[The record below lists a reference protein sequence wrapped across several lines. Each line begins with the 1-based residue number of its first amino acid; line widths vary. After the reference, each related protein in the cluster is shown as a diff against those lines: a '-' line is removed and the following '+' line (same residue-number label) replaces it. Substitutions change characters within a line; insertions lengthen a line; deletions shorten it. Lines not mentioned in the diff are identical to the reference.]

1 MSYRVTEAE
10 RKHVAAIEDTKIAIE
25 REPAD
30 GQTSKLFVHI
40 TDGDKLNLRE
50 ELPSYKFAVE
60 AEDDKAS
67 RLRLIDTTDEDH
79 QIVCEGATI
88 NGKVQGLGWRYKIVF
103 NKAKDDDK
111 YVDSIKLVRE
121 NDGKTDEL
129 TFRNFNILNIKS
141 LTVDNDFTAKGTV
154 SLKAGAVVEG
164 NLEVNADA
172 DENGG
177 SVTAK
182 ELHASKTVST
192 DINATSLAVADSLST
207 KGLATTGDVSV
218 SNGTV
223 TLASSSVVADSTVDI
238 TADHASIAKLSSST
252 VESASIAN
260 SGKITTGSIDTD
272 LVNVTTVNSLNA
284 DVHNADI
291 DTAEIGSATATSASI
306 ETLTAG
312 SVETTGKTKTDSFE
326 AASSKV
332 VDETVSTLSVTDE
345 TVKTSSIDALTA
357 KQADIASATITK
369 AAATDA
375 SIGNAEAKTLL
386 VSGDATV
393 ANDLKVSGTTTV
405 SQINTLD
412 GSKVFTY
419 NEDNSTL
426 GSNDKLLVLKSSSDK
441 TLSEDDDSYGHIK
454 AVVGNK
460 ESYLATMDDLERLNP
475 LGVVDRSSN
484 QTISG
489 VKTFENQIIAR
500 GGVTF
505 KDDDGHI
512 KNVISHISNYNESKE
527 ISNPKYVQA
536 KAEYDA
542 YETQLA
548 AKDDVYAKYTAAV
561 DAKAGYVDAK
571 TAADNAHKDYETK
584 LASQAEALVRKN
596 DAQAALEAYEPVE
609 KEAAAAKE
617 AALEA
622 KNESTNAAETAKS
635 AYDKAS
641 DTYDTE
647 LAAAKWYV
655 FDNDDIAWFKA
666 NVDDVE
672 TDKTDW
678 KAIFDY
684 SIAHTYEE
692 AIDGADSLTA
702 KIDEIIASSPVDATA
717 YVTSLSTAKEKLANK
732 KTSNEA
738 EAKELK
744 TANDEA
750 ETAYSTAKEQQT
762 KDETAYSTASGKY
775 DEAKSELDSKQKE
788 ATDTSAA
795 YEAQTALVNDAKED
809 DTKAADAAEK
819 ANAAAKAADSA
830 FFLSYESYYA
840 TYLNEQVQITEL
852 KRPEIPEVAITELAQ
867 SYKDNDIPSTILKYD
882 PDHIFLG
889 DSEDELQIKTKA
901 LANGD
906 EHIQATIGGKAHLLA
921 NTDDILVGIND
932 GSKNTVITDVST
944 ATDAGSKTV
953 SISTVTERM
962 EKGGTDEKDRFKP
975 VTETVGTL
983 KFGSRFN
990 IASNDDGST
999 SVDIDL
1005 SDIADGVVS
1014 DVKLEDNKLSVTKSY
1029 GAETD
1034 YSFKGDVSFKVAG
1047 NEVTTKLPR
1056 FNDSIESK
1064 ESKEEVVKAYNE
1076 LDFTEDNLKKLATA
1090 SDARLLHDD
1099 AVERTDKLAKIV
1111 QTRLPVAPQS
1121 QGNYN
1126 LMAAVY
1132 EKKDDTAD
1140 KHDISVT
1147 YSWAASSQLPSASL
1161 DPVVDPETKE
1171 EHYAL
1176 DSDGNRLDP
1185 DFEYGLKL
1193 KYVDSTNANGETV
1206 KVPTFVWCK
1215 LAK

>member
-60 AEDDKAS
+60 ADDDKAS

-88 NGKVQGLGWRYKIVF
+88 NGKVQGLGWRYRIVF

-141 LTVDNDFTAKGTV
+141 LTVDNDFTSKGTA
-154 SLKAGAVVEG
+154 SFKAGAVVEG

-172 DENGG
+172 EENGG

-192 DINATSLAVADSLST
+192 DINATSLTVADSLST
-207 KGLATTGDVSV
+207 KGLATTGDVSIA
-218 SNGTV
+218 NGTV

-238 TADHASIAKLSSST
+238 TADHASIAKLSSSA
-252 VESASIAN
+252 VESATIAN
-260 SGKITTGSIDTD
+260 SGKITTDSVDTD
-272 LVNVTTVNSLNA
+272 LVNVTTVNALNA

-291 DTAEIGSATATSASI
+291 DTAEIGSATAAAASI

-312 SVETTGKTKTDSFE
+312 SIESTGKTKTDSFE

-332 VDETVSTLSVTDE
+332 VDETVSTLSVTNE

-357 KQADIASATITK
+357 KQADIASATIDK
-369 AAATDA
+369 ATATDA
-375 SIGNAEAKTLL
+375 NIGNAETKTLL
-386 VSGDATV
+386 VSGNATV

-405 SQINTLD
+405 SQISTLD

-561 DAKAGYVDAK
+561 DAKADYVDAK

-584 LASQAEALVRKN
+584 LASQAEALTRKN
-596 DAQAALEAYEPVE
+596 EAQSALEASKLAEQ
-609 KEAAAAKE
+609 AAATAKE

-622 KNESTNAAETAKS
+622 RDTSTNAAKS
-635 AYDKAS
+635 AERAYNDAVNAH
-641 DTYDTE
+641 DTE
-647 LAAAKWYV
+647 LAATKWYV
-655 FDNDDIAWFKA
+655 FDKDGITWFAA
-666 NVDDVE
+666 NVDNVE
-672 TDKTDW
+672 ANKEDW

-684 SIAHTYEE
+684 STAHTYQD
-692 AIDGADSLTA
+692 AADGATKLTA
-702 KIDEIIASSPVDATA
+702 KIDEIITSNPVDATA
-717 YVTSLSTAKEKLANK
+717 YVTSLSTAKEMLSAK

-738 EAKELK
+738 DAKVLETAKSEAK
-744 TANDEA
+744 AAYDAA
-750 ETAYSTAKEQQT
+750 ETQRI
-762 KDETAYSTASGKY
+762 KDETAYSTASDKY
-775 DEAKSELDSKQKE
+775 DEAKADLDSRQRE
-788 ATDTSAA
+788 ATDASAA
-795 YEAQTALVNDAKED
+795 YDAQTALVNDAKAD
-809 DTKAADAAEK
+809 DTKATDAAEK

-830 FFLSYESYYA
+830 FFSSYESYYA

-852 KRPEIPEVAITELAQ
+852 KQPEIPEVAITELAQ

-932 GSKNTVITDVST
+932 GSKNTVITDVSA
-944 ATDAGSKTV
+944 ATDTDGKSI

-975 VTETVGTL
+975 VTETIGTL
-983 KFGSRFN
+983 KFGSRFSV
-990 IASNDDGST
+990 AKDDDGAT

-1014 DVKLEDNKLSVTKSY
+1014 DVSLDSNKLTVTKSY
-1029 GAETD
+1029 GAETEWT
-1034 YSFKGDVSFKVAG
+1034 FKGDVDFKVAG
-1047 NEVTTKLPR
+1047 NEVTSTLSR

-1076 LDFTEDNLKKLATA
+1076 LDFTEDNLKKLTTA

-1099 AVERTDKLAKIV
+1099 AIEHTDKLAKIV

-1132 EKKDDTAD
+1132 EKKDDTSD

-1185 DFEYGLKL
+1185 EFEYGLKL

>member
-10 RKHVAAIEDTKIAIE
+10 RKHVSAIEDTKIAIE

-50 ELPSYKFAVE
+50 ELPSYKFAVD
-60 AEDDKAS
+60 ADDDKAS

-88 NGKVQGLGWRYKIVF
+88 NGKVHGLGWRYRIVF

-111 YVDSIKLVRE
+111 YVDSIKLIRE

-141 LTVDNDFTAKGTV
+141 LTVDNDFISKG
-154 SLKAGAVVEG
+154 SASFKAGAVVEG

-172 DENGG
+172 EESGG

-192 DINATSLAVADSLST
+192 DISATSLTVADALST
-207 KGLATTGDVSV
+207 KGLATTGDVSIA
-218 SNGTV
+218 NGTV

-238 TADHASIAKLSSST
+238 TADHASVAKLSSSSI
-252 VESASIAN
+252 ESTTISS
-260 SGKITTGSIDTD
+260 SGKATVGSLDTD
-272 LVNVTTVNSLNA
+272 LVNATTVNSLNA

-291 DTAEIGSATATSASI
+291 DSAEIGDATVAAASI
-306 ETLTAG
+306 ETLTSG
-312 SVETTGKTKTDSFE
+312 SVSNTGKIKTDSFE

-332 VDETVSTLSVTDE
+332 ADETVSTLSVTDE

-357 KQADIASATITK
+357 KQANIASATASKLT
-369 AAATDA
+369 ATDVNA
-375 SIGNAEAKTLL
+375 SNAETKTLL
-386 VSGDATV
+386 VSSNATV
-393 ANDLKVSGTTTV
+393 ANDLKVSGTATV

-419 NEDNSTL
+419 NEDSSTL
-426 GSNDKLLVLKSSSDK
+426 GNNDKLLVLKSSSDK

-489 VKTFENQIIAR
+489 VKTFESQIIAR

-542 YETQLA
+542 YEAQLA

-561 DAKAGYVDAK
+561 DAKADQVDAK
-571 TAADNAHKDYETK
+571 TAASNAHKDYETK
-584 LASQAEALVRKN
+584 LASQAEALARKN
-596 DAQAALEAYEPVE
+596 
-609 KEAAAAKE
+609 EAAATLEESKLAEKAAADAEASALAKRDESKTAAQKAERVYNE
-617 AALEA
+617 AED
-622 KNESTNAAETAKS
+622 
-635 AYDKAS
+635 AYD
-641 DTYDTE
+641 TG

-655 FDNDDIAWFKA
+655 FENDGITWFAA
-666 NVDDVE
+666 NVDNAE
-672 TDKTDW
+672 ADKEDW

-684 SIAHTYEE
+684 STAHAYQDTVN
-692 AIDGADSLTA
+692 GAAKLIT
-702 KIDEIIASSPVDATA
+702 KIDEIIASSPVDATV
-717 YVTSLSTAKEKLANK
+717 YVTSLSTAKEMLTSKE
-732 KTSNEA
+732 TSNKADAKVLETA
-738 EAKELK
+738 KSEAKS
-744 TANDEA
+744 AYDAA
-750 ETAYSTAKEQQT
+750 EEQLIE
-762 KDETAYSTASGKY
+762 DETAYSTASEKHGA
-775 DEAKSELDSKQKE
+775 AKSDLDGKQKA

-795 YEAQTALVNDAKED
+795 YDAQTALVNDAKAD

-819 ANAAAKAADSA
+819 ADAAAKAADSA
-830 FFLSYESYYA
+830 FFSSYESYYA
-840 TYLNEQVQITEL
+840 KYLNEQVQITEL

-867 SYKDNDIPSTILKYD
+867 SYKDNDIPPTILKYD

-889 DSEDELQIKTKA
+889 DSEDELQIKSKA

-944 ATDAGSKTV
+944 ATNAEDKTV

-975 VTETVGTL
+975 TTKTIGAL

-990 IASNDDGST
+990 VAESDGTT
-999 SVDIDL
+999 SIDIDL

-1014 DVKLEDNKLSVTKSY
+1014 DVSLGDNKLTVTKSY
-1029 GAETD
+1029 GAETE
-1034 YSFKGDVSFKVAG
+1034 YSFKGDVSFKTAG
-1047 NEVTTKLPR
+1047 NEVTATLPR
-1056 FNDSIESK
+1056 FNDSIKSK

-1076 LDFTEDNLKKLATA
+1076 LDFTEDNLKKLTTA

-1099 AVERTDKLAKIV
+1099 AIEHTDKLAKIV

-1161 DPVVDPETKE
+1161 DPVVDSETKE

-1193 KYVDSTNANGETV
+1193 KYVDSKNANGETV